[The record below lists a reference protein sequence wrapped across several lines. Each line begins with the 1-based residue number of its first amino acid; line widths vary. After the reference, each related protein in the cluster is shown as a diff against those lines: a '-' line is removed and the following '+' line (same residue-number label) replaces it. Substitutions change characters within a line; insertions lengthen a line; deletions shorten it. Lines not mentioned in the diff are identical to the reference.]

1 MVTNTQ
7 TLPFVVGPMTLDD
20 IPEVMAIEKT
30 AFPIPW
36 PEQAYRHELLENPNA
51 YFIVVRLTQLHEC
64 ITPSAPGE
72 ESVSQKLL
80 QLLLPRTPRPVLPVI
95 GFAGLWLIVDE
106 GHVSTIASHTD
117 WRGRGVGELLLV
129 SLLRESQR
137 RNAAT
142 ATLEVRVTNHVA
154 QNLYTKY
161 GFVEVGRR
169 KRYYRDNNEDA
180 LIMTVEDFCQPAYQ
194 AKLDAL
200 EEALF
205 VRLAEPPKR

>member
-1 MVTNTQ
+1 
-7 TLPFVVGPMTLDD
+7 MTLDD

-30 AFPIPW
+30 AFPLPW
-36 PEQAYRHELLENPNA
+36 PEQAYRHELLDNPNA
-51 YFIVVRLTQLHEC
+51 YFVVVRLTQLQ
-64 ITPSAPGE
+64 
-72 ESVSQKLL
+72 ESIAAKDANGSRNIL
-80 QLLLPRTPRPVLPVI
+80 QFLLPRTSRPVLPVI

-106 GHVSTIASHTD
+106 GHVSTIASHVD
-117 WRGRGVGELLLV
+117 WRGHGVGELLLV

-137 RNAAT
+137 RNALT

-180 LIMTVEDFCQPAYQ
+180 LIMTVENFSQPDYRAR
-194 AKLDAL
+194 LDAL
-200 EEALF
+200 EAALYE
-205 VRLAEPPKR
+205 RLSTPPQR